1 VATNVLHPLLL
12 LRLVAALV
20 VAALVLAGARVA
32 WQVLARWHVGQ
43 ASEGQLVLER
53 RAELVAT
60 LVQGALG
67 ATVAGLALTVLTADR
82 LAPSI
87 RGAMCAYGVFGSTET
102 GFVAL
107 ATSAV
112 SAATCTLWVVLH
124 RLDLRLAT
132 PALTRR
138 KFMFLLWISPVVL
151 ADLVAQL
158 RFVLELDFSVVAS
171 CCSTSLDGAA
181 AVVTHA
187 ASSGARTLAGG
198 LALTAALGAAGAAL
212 VTRRAPSALAAWTV
226 GALSLV
232 AAAAAMPAVLWV
244 VAPYTYESPHHLCP
258 FCLLR
263 AEAAGLG
270 WPLFAALF
278 AGTVLGSALALVE
291 SQKRA
296 AGAAVEGAA
305 MQRGLAGWAAGAW
318 LLAVALAA
326 TPVVRYLLRSG
337 GASLFGDH
345 G

>member
-1 VATNVLHPLLL
+1 MATNVLHPLLL
-12 LRLVAALV
+12 LRLVAAVV
-20 VAALVLAGARVA
+20 VAALVIAGTRVG
-32 WQVLARWHVGQ
+32 WQVLARWHVAQ
-43 ASEGQLVLER
+43 ASEGQLILER

-67 ATVAGLALTVLTADR
+67 ATVAGLVLTVLTADR

-87 RGAMCAYGVFGSTET
+87 RGAMCAYGVFGSTAT

-107 ATSAV
+107 ATSAA
-112 SAATCTLWVVLH
+112 SAAACALWVVLH

-138 KFMFLLWISPVVL
+138 KFTALLLLAPLVL

-158 RFVLELDFSVVAS
+158 RFVLELDFTVVAS

-181 AVVTHA
+181 AVVERA
-187 ASSGARTLAGG
+187 APAGARSLATGV
-198 LALTAALGAAGAAL
+198 ALTAALGAAGAAL
-212 VTRRAPSALAAWTV
+212 LTRRAPRAGAAWAG
-226 GALSLV
+226 GALSLL
-232 AAAAAMPAVLWV
+232 AAAAAVPAVLWV
-244 VAPYTYESPHHLCP
+244 VAPYAYESPHHLCP

-296 AGAAVEGAA
+296 PGAAVEGAA
-305 MQRGLAGWAAGAW
+305 LQRGLAGWAAGAW

-326 TPVVRYLLRSG
+326 TPVVRYLLRTG

>member
-102 GFVAL
+102 G
-107 ATSAV
+107 AV